1 MKLYPILLSIA
12 AFASTFL
19 GGLLAARYRDQVGRL
34 AAFSA
39 GVLIAVPLFDLLPET
54 FRLATQANVP
64 LENVMYVTAL
74 GFIFLYVL
82 ERYFS
87 VHRVCQD
94 GVCRNVRHPTGG
106 LLGAAELSAH
116 SFVDGFAIGLGFQVS
131 VHVGVIITVAVI
143 SHDFA
148 DGINT
153 VTVMIN
159 SGNPVKSSLRML
171 LLDAVAPVLGAAS
184 TLLVAVPV
192 QTLVY
197 ILPFFAGGF
206 LYLGASD
213 LLPEAHESNPPG
225 VSLVLSLAGFL
236 LIFLVTRF
244 LNV

>member
-1 MKLYPILLSIA
+1 MKLYPILLSIS

-19 GGLLAARYRDQVGRL
+19 GGLLAAKYRDQVGRL

-64 LENVMYVTAL
+64 LENVMYLTAL
-74 GFIFLYVL
+74 GFLFLYVL

-87 VHRVCQD
+87 VHRVCED
-94 GVCRNVRHPTGG
+94 GVCRNVRHPRGG

-116 SFVDGFAIGLGFQVS
+116 SFVDGFAIGLGFQVDI
-131 VHVGVIITVAVI
+131 HVGVIITVAVI

-153 VTVMIN
+153 VTVMVN
-159 SGNPVKSSLRML
+159 SGNSAESSLRML
-171 LLDAVAPVLGAAS
+171 LLDAIAPVFGAAS
-184 TLLVAVPV
+184 TLLLTVPERY
-192 QTLVY
+192 LIY

-213 LLPEAHESNPPG
+213 LLPEAHESNPPV

>member
-1 MKLYPILLSIA
+1 MTLYPILLSIA

-19 GGLLAARYRDQVGRL
+19 GGLLATRYREQVGRF

-54 FRLATQANVP
+54 FALAIQAKVP
-64 LENVMYVTAL
+64 LENVMYLMAL

-87 VHRVCQD
+87 VHRVCED
-94 GVCRNVRHPTGG
+94 GVCHNVRHSRGG

-116 SFVDGFAIGLGFQVS
+116 SFVDGFAIGLGFQAD
-131 VHVGVIITVAVI
+131 VHVGIIITVAVI
-143 SHDFA
+143 CHDFA

-153 VTVMIN
+153 VTVMMN
-159 SGNPVKSSLRML
+159 SGNSVTSSLRML
-171 LLDAVAPVLGAAS
+171 LLDAIAPVLGAAS
-184 TLLVAVPV
+184 TLLIAVPE
-192 QTLVY
+192 QALIY

-213 LLPEAHESNPPG
+213 LLPEAHENNPPA

-236 LIFLVTRF
+236 LIFVITRF
-244 LNV
+244 LNG

>member
-1 MKLYPILLSIA
+1 MKLYLILLSIA

-19 GGLLAARYRDQVGRL
+19 GGLLATKYRDQVGRL

-54 FRLATQANVP
+54 FKLATQANVP
-64 LENVMYVTAL
+64 LEHVMYVTAL

-87 VHRVCQD
+87 VHRVCED
-94 GVCRNVRHPTGG
+94 GVCRNVRHPRGG

-131 VHVGVIITVAVI
+131 AHVGVVIAIAVI
-143 SHDFA
+143 AHDFA

-153 VTVMIN
+153 VTVMVN
-159 SGNPVKSSLRML
+159 SGNSPKSSLRML
-171 LLDAVAPVLGAAS
+171 LLDAIAPVLGAAS
-184 TLLVAVPV
+184 TLLFVVPER
-192 QTLVY
+192 TLIY

-213 LLPEAHESNPPG
+213 LLPEAHEKNPPA
-225 VSLVLSLAGFL
+225 VSVGLSLAGFL
-236 LIFLVTRF
+236 LIFVVTRF

>member
-1 MKLYPILLSIA
+1 MNLYPILLSVA
-12 AFASTFL
+12 ASASTFL
-19 GGLLAARYRDQVGRL
+19 GGLLATKYRDQVGRL

-54 FRLATQANVP
+54 FRLATQAKVP
-64 LENVMYVTAL
+64 LENVMYLTAL

-87 VHRVCQD
+87 VHRVCED
-94 GVCRNVRHPTGG
+94 GVCRNVRHPRGG

-116 SFVDGFAIGLGFQVS
+116 SFVDGFAIGLGFQVD

-159 SGNPVKSSLRML
+159 SGNPVKSTLRML
-171 LLDAVAPVLGAAS
+171 LLDAIAPILGAAS
-184 TLLVAVPV
+184 TLFLTVPER
-192 QTLVY
+192 TLVY

-213 LLPEAHESNPPG
+213 LLPEAHESNPPA

>member
-1 MKLYPILLSIA
+1 MNLYPILLSIA

-19 GGLLAARYRDQVGRL
+19 GGLLAAKYREQIGRF

-54 FRLATQANVP
+54 FRLATQASVP
-64 LENVMYVTAL
+64 LENVMYLTAL
-74 GFIFLYVL
+74 GFIILYVL

-87 VHRVCQD
+87 VHRVCED
-94 GVCRNVRHPTGG
+94 GVCRNVRHPRGG
-106 LLGAAELSAH
+106 LLGAAELAVH
-116 SFVDGFAIGLGFQVS
+116 SFFDGFAIGLGFQLGA
-131 VHVGVIITVAVI
+131 HVGIIITVAVI
-143 SHDFA
+143 AHDFA

-153 VTVMIN
+153 VTVMTN
-159 SGNPVKSSLRML
+159 SGNSVKSSLRML
-171 LLDAVAPVLGAAS
+171 LLDAIAPVLGAAS
-184 TLLVAVPV
+184 TLLLTVPEK
-192 QTLVY
+192 TLVY

-213 LLPEAHESNPPG
+213 LLPEAHEKNPPA

-236 LIFLVTRF
+236 LIFVVTRF